1 MVESFSSTTIKRVCR
16 ATLRAETHA
25 LQNES
30 GQEAGDRIRAVLAE
44 TYGFG
49 SQGTEWETLARRKVL
64 HVSLTDCRN
73 LADHLNSDA
82 PARVQD
88 KRLQI
93 ELSQLSALRPSSQK
107 MAIALVRFTP
117 VVWTGSTR
125 LRKPLT
131 V

>member
-1 MVESFSSTTIKRVCR
+1 M
-16 ATLRAETHA
+16 
-25 LQNES
+25 
-30 GQEAGDRIRAVLAE
+30 GDSRDKKLP
-44 TYGFG
+44 
-49 SQGTEWETLARRKVL
+49 

-73 LADHLNSDA
+73 LADHLNSDD

-93 ELSQLSALRPSSQK
+93 ELSTLRPSSQK